1 MGKAPEVCIY
11 CKGTG
16 ESSAGGSCGFCE
28 GGKPLDTQED
38 WDRTWGKA
46 LDDEGVK
53 EMVDE
58 VLRELA
64 GGRP

>member
-38 WDRTWGKA
+38 WDRTWGKELSDIPINPLGDQA
-46 LDDEGVK
+46 TK
-53 EMVDE
+53 E
-58 VLRELA
+58 A
-64 GGRP
+64 Q